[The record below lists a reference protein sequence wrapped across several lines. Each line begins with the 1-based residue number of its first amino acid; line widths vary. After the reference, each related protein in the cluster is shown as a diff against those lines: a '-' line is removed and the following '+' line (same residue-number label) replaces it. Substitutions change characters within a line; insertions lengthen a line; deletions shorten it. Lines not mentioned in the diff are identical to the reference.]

1 MAQIQFEHAG
11 SNGWAIYPSKDID
24 ADNAQNIHVAEC
36 EIKTVNGERKFTLNK
51 SQETIC
57 GEKLISLQKE
67 RRNILVS
74 ADASEIRSKLAN
86 LQNGGNEVCGVCVS
100 HFYADSEQ

>member
-1 MAQIQFEHAG
+1 MAQFQFEHEG

-36 EIKTVNGERKFTLNK
+36 EIKTVNGERTFTLHK

-57 GEKLISLQKE
+57 GEKLISLQKG
-67 RRNILVS
+67 RRDILVS
-74 ADASEIRSKLAN
+74 ADASKIRSLLAN

>member
-1 MAQIQFEHAG
+1 MAQIQFEHEG
-11 SNGWAIYPSKDID
+11 SNGWAIYPSKNID
-24 ADNAQNIHVAEC
+24 ADNAQNIHVAEG
-36 EIKTVNGERKFTLNK
+36 EIKTVNGERKFTLHK
-51 SQETIC
+51 SRTIC
-57 GEKLISLQKE
+57 GEKLISLQKG

-74 ADASEIRSKLAN
+74 ADASRIRSQLAN

>member
-1 MAQIQFEHAG
+1 MAQIQFEHEG

-24 ADNAQNIHVAEC
+24 AENAQNIHVAEC
-36 EIKTVNGERKFTLNK
+36 EIKTVNGARKFTLHK

-57 GEKLISLQKE
+57 GEKLISHQEGRK
-67 RRNILVS
+67 NILFS
-74 ADASEIRSKLAN
+74 ADASEIRSELAN

-100 HFYADSEQ
+100 HFYADLEQ